1 MLHAF
6 ISTCK
11 LKRVSSRREKIKK
24 QKRKNNNASRSR
36 VARVTTLRLRACT
49 ARACARFPASSLCYN
64 TSHLLISLRNRL
76 TIFFSHFSP
85 AQARLSFLSSSL
97 PPSFR
102 YFILFFIFYISLL
115 FLFLWVLLFFYTRE
129 VVPRTRSESDLRD
142 IVRARRN
149 GNVSKKGVFEK
160 YTVAV

>member
-49 ARACARFPASSLCYN
+49 ARFSASSLCYD

-102 YFILFFIFYISLL
+102 HFILFFIFYISLL

>member
-49 ARACARFPASSLCYN
+49 AFPASSLCYN

-97 PPSFR
+97 PPSFHH
-102 YFILFFIFYISLL
+102 FILFFIFYISLL

-129 VVPRTRSESDLRD
+129 VVPRTRSESNSRD

>member
-49 ARACARFPASSLCYN
+49 ARAFLLLHYATTLPIYLFPCAIGWR
-64 TSHLLISLRNRL
+64 
-76 TIFFSHFSP
+76 FFSRIF
-85 AQARLSFLSSSL
+85 L
-97 PPSFR
+97 PPKLG
-102 YFILFFIFYISLL
+102 YLFFLLPFLPLSVILCCSLY
-115 FLFLWVLLFFYTRE
+115 FTFRFFSFFFKYYFFFYTRE